1 MMGMWVQFNSV
12 LNSGLV
18 KLPQGQPSTSG
29 SFGQDKARHGLPL
42 LLCVQQLH
50 SASSSV
56 EPLSMGAAY
65 VSGNANPETVGHSG
79 KTGGWS
85 SRLRSPDSSPC
96 IVCMSFY
103 CYSRQHRQQKE
114 PLLSK

>member
-50 SASSSV
+50 SVPSSV
-56 EPLSMGAAY
+56 DHFI
-65 VSGNANPETVGHSG
+65 VIVDNIDNKRNHS
-79 KTGGWS
+79 
-85 SRLRSPDSSPC
+85 
-96 IVCMSFY
+96 Y
-103 CYSRQHRQQKE
+103 QHKNTE
-114 PLLSK
+114 VV